1 MEDIY
6 RNGNYR
12 RKSSHRSKHSAKTV
26 SYRPQYNSNNRNNK
40 NRKRRKKAKRMEEP
54 KLNKKKVFMVIAI
67 PILIIMFINNKKGKN
82 IEVSGKGTDIKE
94 SQSTTETNNINM
106 PTQTTN
112 TSTNSTQTTN
122 KVEITDWK
130 LRLANYDNLLPEDF
144 EVELANIDN
153 SKDPKQFDARAVKYL
168 KDMINAMK
176 KAGNTS
182 IWCQSTYRS
191 VKRQKELYDASVQK
205 YLKQGKT
212 QEEADKL
219 TLEYINKPGGSDHN
233 LGLAV
238 DFNYVDNSFAK
249 TSEYK
254 WLLKN
259 AENYGFILRYPEDKE
274 DKTKIAYDL
283 EKMANNK
290 TLKGLFIKKMLDKLE
305 NKEWYNDNLLS
316 LAGVYQPAKK
326 IDESKIPLALNYY
339 LNQNQSIKKIY
350 LHFDNDSAGRIA
362 TMALKTVLPKQYEV
376 IDDPPKIGKD
386 FNDFLCAKVGINY
399 KKRYEKER

>member
-67 PILIIMFINNKKGKN
+67 PILIIMFINNKHDKN

-94 SQSTTETNNINM
+94 SQSTTETNNTNNINM

-176 KAGNTS
+176 KDGNTK
-182 IWCQSTYRS
+182 IWCQSTFRS

-274 DKTKIAYDL
+274 DETKIAYESWHWRYVGEENAKRMNELNMCL
-283 EKMANNK
+283 EEYVEYLQKGNK
-290 TLKGLFIKKMLDKLE
+290 
-305 NKEWYNDNLLS
+305 
-316 LAGVYQPAKK
+316 
-326 IDESKIPLALNYY
+326 
-339 LNQNQSIKKIY
+339 
-350 LHFDNDSAGRIA
+350 
-362 TMALKTVLPKQYEV
+362 
-376 IDDPPKIGKD
+376 
-386 FNDFLCAKVGINY
+386 
-399 KKRYEKER
+399 